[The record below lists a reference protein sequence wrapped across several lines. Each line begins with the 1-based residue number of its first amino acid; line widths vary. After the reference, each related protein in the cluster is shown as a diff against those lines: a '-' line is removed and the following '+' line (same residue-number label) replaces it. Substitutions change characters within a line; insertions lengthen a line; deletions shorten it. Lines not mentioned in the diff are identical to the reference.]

1 MRYFFFYNNMLKG
14 GNNYP
19 PPTGSTTDWRRLLL
33 DRARGYPRYARPV
46 YNYTVNCYYQ
56 FRRCLLSRRVLLLL
70 LIIIIG
76 VRFVSRTLA
85 VNFGTLVAK
94 LPNGKKTTQHD
105 PRESPYVFPSNDGR
119 ARECGRLIIYVQ
131 QTAFGFSVFTS

>member
-1 MRYFFFYNNMLKG
+1 MLKG

-94 LPNGKKTTQHD
+94 LPTEKKQHNTTRVN
-105 PRESPYVFPSNDGR
+105 PRTFSHRTTDAR
-119 ARECGRLIIYVQ
+119 A
-131 QTAFGFSVFTS
+131 SVDA